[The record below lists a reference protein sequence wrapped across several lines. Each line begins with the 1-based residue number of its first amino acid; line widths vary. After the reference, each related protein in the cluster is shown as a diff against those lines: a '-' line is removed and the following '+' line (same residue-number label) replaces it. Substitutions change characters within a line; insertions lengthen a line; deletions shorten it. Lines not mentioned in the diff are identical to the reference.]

1 MGRGSQRQRDVQTGN
16 TQKPAMSRHYSS
28 LNPWRLVRVIRFIY
42 LVQTKLV
49 VFNREGDKC
58 HHRSLDSCSSH
69 NQRRASIL
77 MHFTKE
83 MRVDRTGKTKG
94 VTQSDE
100 DDKSSQKPLHDLN
113 AIIPSSYTDSRRHD
127 KSTTKVLD

>member
-42 LVQTKLV
+42 LVQKKLV

-58 HHRSLDSCSSH
+58 HH
-69 NQRRASIL
+69 
-77 MHFTKE
+77 
-83 MRVDRTGKTKG
+83 
-94 VTQSDE
+94 
-100 DDKSSQKPLHDLN
+100 PLFG
-113 AIIPSSYTDSRRHD
+113 
-127 KSTTKVLD
+127 